1 MENISIPFLGKIK
14 IDFDQARKV
23 FFLSCPIFFS
33 QGDLPSS
40 VQTYVEA
47 RESSCFKPYKTSFK
61 LSSSFQ
67 VDLVQELPFQWGF
80 QPSFREH
87 VHAFRK
93 LAAHCHHTLLEIA
106 VEERLSQVEELFLD
120 ALF

>member
-1 MENISIPFLGKIK
+1 MENVSNPFLGKVK
-14 IDFDQARKV
+14 IDFDKARKV
-23 FFLSCPIFFS
+23 FFLSCPIFCNS
-33 QGDLPSS
+33 GNLPESVCS
-40 VQTYVEA
+40 YVQT
-47 RESSCFKPYKTSFK
+47 REKNSFKPYKTSFK
-61 LSSSFQ
+61 MSSAYQ
-67 VDLVQELPFQWGF
+67 IDLIQELPFQWGF

-106 VEERLSQVEELFLD
+106 VEEKLSQVEELFID